1 MSISADVMVLK
12 QSSIVERERVK
23 VKRLGEKGNALVE
36 KETICKTYL
45 PFLEI
50 LRQPNEVETRLQ
62 VPQTSLSLL

>member
-12 QSSIVERERVK
+12 QSSIGERERK

-50 LRQPNEVETRLQ
+50 LHQPNEVETRLQ